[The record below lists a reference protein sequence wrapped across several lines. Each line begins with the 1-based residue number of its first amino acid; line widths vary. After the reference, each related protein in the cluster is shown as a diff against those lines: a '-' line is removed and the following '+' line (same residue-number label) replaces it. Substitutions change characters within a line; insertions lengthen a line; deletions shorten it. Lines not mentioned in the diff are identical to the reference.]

1 MRIELEKIGTETRKR
16 YRAKVKKFGLKK
28 PDLFKDYW
36 QRTIMLG
43 NVTDI
48 DENKSVANHL
58 WFVVGKTLSE
68 LTLRTGDIISF
79 NARVGEYTKNDSGVW
94 VKDFKLKNMS
104 KIVVEQ
110 RTTRPHIEGEIT
122 SAN

>member
-1 MRIELEKIGTETRKR
+1 
-16 YRAKVKKFGLKK
+16 
-28 PDLFKDYW
+28 
-36 QRTIMLG
+36 MLLT
-43 NVTDI
+43 NLVDVDNNATVTD
-48 DENKSVANHL
+48 HL

-79 NARVGEYTKNDSGVW
+79 NARVGEYTKNDNGVW

-110 RTTRPHIEGEIT
+110 RTTRPLIEGEIT